1 MIMTIPLQW
10 QYGSAPCCIKRHLQI
25 IELLLTERSN
35 CKAKVELNAMNDYGF
50 IALDILDVLPQDGKR
65 DMEIAKI
72 L

>member
-10 QYGSAPCCIKRHLQI
+10 QYGSAPCCIKKTSP
-25 IELLLTERSN
+25 ELLLTERSN